1 MDAAPDQ
8 FVEPGFGEKLFD
20 IRLANTRRDPCQQTR
35 FDACVQAAQR
45 AIENIFIAAALIASD
60 FTTFDRNERRGIS
73 TRAQTLG
80 HFWRDELAVGENL
93 EITIGMRLENFE
105 KARMHE
111 RFAAQNSEE
120 GVAMRLCVVDGA
132 I

>member
-80 HFWRDELAVGENL
+80 PFWLYELPVRENL
-93 EITIGMRLENFE
+93 KITIRVRFE
-105 KARMHE
+105 DFKEARMHE
-111 RFAAQNSEE
+111 RFAAENSEE
-120 GVAMRLCVVDGA
+120 GVAMRLCV
-132 I
+132 